1 MLARQA
7 LDSLSYLPSPALEF
21 SVSPGYPQTRC
32 VPLNIGPSSADSDV
46 LELKVCVPPHTA
58 VFMLFFSVQKIK
70 KKKTTKKTVLQ
81 GAGSCVQGLAF
92 CLSTPALRSVLN
104 PASPKAILKDGCPGT
119 ELVTYESST
128 CLQLPGTAVAGSQEA
143 EPLINPHLH
152 VVLGFC
158 SFASS
163 VCLLSTSRRWMFL
176 LYLFSVVALS
186 S

>member
-70 KKKTTKKTVLQ
+70 KKRQ
-81 GAGSCVQGLAF
+81 
-92 CLSTPALRSVLN
+92 
-104 PASPKAILKDGCPGT
+104 LKRQFFR
-119 ELVTYESST
+119 E
-128 CLQLPGTAVAGSQEA
+128 QAAVCRDV
-143 EPLINPHLH
+143 PVVCPHL
-152 VVLGFC
+152 LYI
-158 SFASS
+158 
-163 VCLLSTSRRWMFL
+163 LS
-176 LYLFSVVALS
+176 
-186 S
+186 